1 MSRFATTALLL
12 SLLSGA
18 YAQSSDAAAATSA
31 AGSAAASG
39 AATATAAGSAAA
51 SGATLAQ
58 TGTSVDASV
67 ISLTATISAPQ
78 GFSIPALSE
87 LTSGAPTDTTVAL
100 DSTYAAGSTPTA
112 VSGAPAL
119 PTSALTIANYPA
131 LDVVPPTD
139 STEVKDWL
147 SKIDMSKV
155 PTYNTTTGECA
166 TDPTAITDGRCWW
179 TCGGCTRETDITE
192 CPDKMT
198 WGLSYDDGPS
208 PFTPLLLDYL
218 NEQQI
223 KSTFFLVGS
232 RVLSRPEIVQ
242 SQYMA
247 GHHLSVHTW
256 SHTALTT
263 QTNEQIVAELGWT
276 AKVIRDVTG
285 VTPNTFRPPYG
296 DIDDRVR
303 AIAAQMGLTPII
315 WTSYREGVTDTNFDT
330 NDWHI
335 SGGTATG
342 ASSFQTF
349 DTILNDYVPKLDTG
363 FIVLAHDLYQQ
374 TVDLAVGYVL
384 PQAIS
389 SGKFQLKSII
399 ECLGKPISEAYIETS
414 ANATTTAVTS
424 VDGGST
430 YFQPSVGTA
439 TGSLA
444 SITTGGAAASG
455 SGGSGASGSAA
466 ASGSSA
472 PSSGASKLALD
483 KVIPA
488 AVALGAVAL
497 GMMVVA

>member
-1 MSRFATTALLL
+1 MSRFATTAILL

-18 YAQSSDAAAATSA
+18 LAQSSATSA
-31 AGSAAASG
+31 AAASG
-39 AATATAAGSAAA
+39 SASIAA
-51 SGATLAQ
+51 SGATLVT
-58 TGTSVDASV
+58 TGTEAAATVL
-67 ISLTATISAPQ
+67 SLTATGTGPQ

-131 LDVVPPTD
+131 LDQTPSTD
-139 STEVKDWL
+139 STEVQGWL
-147 SKIDMSKV
+147 SKIDMTKV
-155 PTYNTTTGECA
+155 PSYNVTTGACA
-166 TDPTAITDGRCWW
+166 TDPSAITDGRCWW

-218 NEQQI
+218 DEQNI

-242 SQYMA
+242 SQYMS

-256 SHTALTT
+256 SHPALTT
-263 QTNEQIVAELGWT
+263 LTNEQIVAELGWT
-276 AKVIRDVTG
+276 AKVIHDVTG

-303 AIAAQMGLTPII
+303 AIAAQMGMTPII
-315 WTSYREGVTDTNFDT
+315 WTSYKENNLDTNFDT

-349 DTILNDYVPKLDTG
+349 DTILNEYVPKLDTG

-384 PQAIS
+384 PQAIA

-399 ECLGKPISEAYIETS
+399 QCLGKSNSEAYVETS
-414 ANATTTAVTS
+414 ANATTTQITS

-430 YFQPSVGTA
+430 YFQATVGTA
-439 TGSLA
+439 TGSLG
-444 SITTGGAAASG
+444 SITTGGASASG
-455 SGGSGASGSAA
+455 SGASASGSGSGSGGSAA
-466 ASGSSA
+466 ASGSASA
-472 PSSGASKLALD
+472 SGSSGSSSAAGRVELGKI
-483 KVIPA
+483 VPA
-488 AVALGAVAL
+488 FVALATVAL